1 MRKIKIIFFAVLFI
15 ISTAILILFYYLNNE
30 LNNEE
35 SIDSEYAISSFE
47 QNIVIRE
54 FKFSE
59 FDRLYFHI
67 GDVFLWKHSF

>member
-30 LNNEE
+30 E

-54 FKFSE
+54 FEFSE
-59 FDRLYFHI
+59 FDRLYF
-67 GDVFLWKHSF
+67 